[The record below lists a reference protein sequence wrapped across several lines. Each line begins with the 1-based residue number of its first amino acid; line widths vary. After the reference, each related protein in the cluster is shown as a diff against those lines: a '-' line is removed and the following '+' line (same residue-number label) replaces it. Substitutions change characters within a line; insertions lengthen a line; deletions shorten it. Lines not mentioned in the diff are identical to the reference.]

1 MVDAPGAQLHLLY
14 VIPANGSI
22 TQSVQLS
29 GSEVGLLGNVDRL
42 MALHRLASLI
52 VGLGLDPLKTTG
64 VVRTGDVEAA
74 VEQYAAEI
82 RADKIV
88 MTNADGDPFRARCAA

>member
-14 VIPANGSI
+14 VIPAHGSI
-22 TQSVQLS
+22 TQLVQLC

-82 RADKIV
+82 SADKIV
-88 MTNADGDPFRARCAA
+88 MTNADGDPFQARCAA